1 MKCKCN
7 AKSLLQPVFRV
18 FRTTFTMPG
27 RNLPASTRRGKGFTK
42 AETTTLLK
50 AVERILPIDAEGW
63 TKVHEI
69 FNSKHSSRGVEG
81 LKRKFNKLA
90 NKPVPTGN
98 PNIPEDVKLAKSIKG
113 KLFRRSGATNLSDE
127 EEEEEEDEEEEELDD
142 DVVTETADENIP
154 SQPLITEA
162 EVQEILNNEEEE
174 NNSAIAVEVSE
185 EVTDMQAAVVA
196 PPESSPTTAM
206 QQGTPSLNR
215 LAIAAAQSSLTNQ
228 RVLQTGIRHGATCK
242 KQRVKSSK
250 ADSGMGDMLE
260 IMKMDMMSQM
270 QQRHDQRESERER
283 REDERIRR
291 EEERS
296 RREEERS
303 RRDEDSQF
311 MRMMMMAMMGNMRNP
326 SPNTNANA
334 NAENSNDQK
343 RKAEEKQEE

>member
-1 MKCKCN
+1 
-7 AKSLLQPVFRV
+7 
-18 FRTTFTMPG
+18 MPS
-27 RNLPASTRRGKGFTK
+27 RNPPASMRCGKGFMK
-42 AETTTLLK
+42 AKTTTLLK

-69 FNSKHSSRGVEG
+69 FNSKHSCRGVEG

-113 KLFRRSGATNLSDE
+113 KLFRRSGATNLSDK
-127 EEEEEEDEEEEELDD
+127 EEDEEEEELDD
-142 DVVTETADENIP
+142 DIVTETADENIP

-162 EVQEILNNEEEE
+162 EVQEILNNEQEE
-174 NNSAIAVEVSE
+174 NNSTVAVEVSE

-228 RVLQTGIRHGATCK
+228 HVLQTGIRHGATRK
-242 KQRVKSSK
+242 KQRVESSK

-270 QQRHDQRESERER
+270 QQRHDQ
-283 REDERIRR
+283 
-291 EEERS
+291 
-296 RREEERS
+296 
-303 RRDEDSQF
+303 
-311 MRMMMMAMMGNMRNP
+311 
-326 SPNTNANA
+326 
-334 NAENSNDQK
+334 
-343 RKAEEKQEE
+343 

>member
-1 MKCKCN
+1 M
-7 AKSLLQPVFRV
+7 
-18 FRTTFTMPG
+18 
-27 RNLPASTRRGKGFTK
+27 
-42 AETTTLLK
+42 
-50 AVERILPIDAEGW
+50 ILPIDAEGW
-63 TKVHEI
+63 TEVHEI

-98 PNIPEDVKLAKSIKG
+98 PNIPEDIKLAKSIKG

-174 NNSAIAVEVSE
+174 NYSAIAVEVSE
-185 EVTDMQAAVVA
+185 EVTDTQAVVVA

-242 KQRVKSSK
+242 KQRVESSK

-270 QQRHDQRESERER
+270 QQHHDQRESERER

-291 EEERS
+291 EEEHS

-303 RRDEDSQF
+303 RCDEDSQF

-326 SPNTNANA
+326 LPNTNANIS
-334 NAENSNDQK
+334 AENSNDQK

>member
-7 AKSLLQPVFRV
+7 AQSLLQPVFCI
-18 FRTTFTMPG
+18 FRITFTTPS
-27 RNLPASTRRGKGFTK
+27 RNPPASTRRGKGFTK

-50 AVERILPIDAEGW
+50 AIEQILPIDAEGW
-63 TKVHEI
+63 TEVHDI
-69 FNSKHSSRGVEG
+69 FNSKRSPQGVEG

-142 DVVTETADENIP
+142 DIIAETVDENIP

-174 NNSAIAVEVSE
+174 NNSNIAVEVSE
-185 EVTDMQAAVVA
+185 EVTDMQAVVIA
-196 PPESSPTTAM
+196 PPESSPTTAV

-215 LAIAAAQSSLTNQ
+215 LAITTAQSSLRNQ
-228 RVLQTGIRHGATCK
+228 CVLQTGIWHGATRT
-242 KQRVKSSK
+242 KQRIESSK
-250 ADSGMGDMLE
+250 AESGMGDMLE

-270 QQRHDQRESERER
+270 QQCHDQRESE
-283 REDERIRR
+283 
-291 EEERS
+291 
-296 RREEERS
+296 
-303 RRDEDSQF
+303 
-311 MRMMMMAMMGNMRNP
+311 
-326 SPNTNANA
+326 
-334 NAENSNDQK
+334 
-343 RKAEEKQEE
+343 

>member
-7 AKSLLQPVFRV
+7 AKSLLQPVFHV

-27 RNLPASTRRGKGFTK
+27 RNPPASTRRGKGFTK

-63 TKVHEI
+63 TEVHEI

-127 EEEEEEDEEEEELDD
+127 EEEEEEEKEKEEEELDD

-185 EVTDMQAAVVA
+185 EVTDTQAAVVA

-206 QQGTPSLNR
+206 QQGTPSLNQ

-228 RVLQTGIRHGATCK
+228 RVLQTGIRHGATRK

-270 QQRHDQRESERER
+270 HQRHDQRESERER
-283 REDERIRR
+283 REDE
-291 EEERS
+291 
-296 RREEERS
+296 
-303 RRDEDSQF
+303 
-311 MRMMMMAMMGNMRNP
+311 
-326 SPNTNANA
+326 
-334 NAENSNDQK
+334 
-343 RKAEEKQEE
+343 

>member
-1 MKCKCN
+1 
-7 AKSLLQPVFRV
+7 
-18 FRTTFTMPG
+18 MPS
-27 RNLPASTRRGKGFTK
+27 RNPPASTRRGKGFTK

-50 AVERILPIDAEGW
+50 AVERILPVDAEGW
-63 TKVHEI
+63 TEVHEI

-113 KLFRRSGATNLSDE
+113 KLFRRSEATNLSDE
-127 EEEEEEDEEEEELDD
+127 EEEEEEEEEELDD
-142 DVVTETADENIP
+142 DAVTETTDENIP

-174 NNSAIAVEVSE
+174 NNSSIAVEVSE
-185 EVTDMQAAVVA
+185 EVTDTQAAVVA

-228 RVLQTGIRHGATCK
+228 HVLQTGIRHGATRK
-242 KQRVKSSK
+242 KQRVESSK

-283 REDERIRR
+283 REDDEFAERKNVVA
-291 EEERS
+291 ERKK
-296 RREEERS
+296 EV
-303 RRDEDSQF
+303 D
-311 MRMMMMAMMGNMRNP
+311 AMK
-326 SPNTNANA
+326 TAN
-334 NAENSNDQK
+334 S
-343 RKAEEKQEE
+343 

>member
-27 RNLPASTRRGKGFTK
+27 RNPPASTRRGKGFTK
-42 AETTTLLK
+42 AKTTTLLK

-63 TKVHEI
+63 TEVHEI

-127 EEEEEEDEEEEELDD
+127 EEEEEEDKEEEELDD

-185 EVTDMQAAVVA
+185 EVTDTQAAVVA

-206 QQGTPSLNR
+206 QQGTPSLKR

-228 RVLQTGIRHGATCK
+228 RVLQTGIRHGATRK
-242 KQRVKSSK
+242 KQRVESSK

-283 REDERIRR
+283 REDERICR

-334 NAENSNDQK
+334 NTENSNDQK

>member
-27 RNLPASTRRGKGFTK
+27 RNPPASTRHGKGFTK

-63 TKVHEI
+63 TEVHEI

-113 KLFRRSGATNLSDE
+113 KLFRRSGATNLSNE

-185 EVTDMQAAVVA
+185 EVTDTQAAVVA
-196 PPESSPTTAM
+196 LTEFRRPLQVQSYLEMPRILVQLGHTQRTWRLAPQTDPKWSPTRSSTRYQDQMSVTCTRRTLRMPSFTRAPHA
-206 QQGTPSLNR
+206 QPSLSNF
-215 LAIAAAQSSLTNQ
+215 T
-228 RVLQTGIRHGATCK
+228 
-242 KQRVKSSK
+242 
-250 ADSGMGDMLE
+250 
-260 IMKMDMMSQM
+260 
-270 QQRHDQRESERER
+270 
-283 REDERIRR
+283 
-291 EEERS
+291 
-296 RREEERS
+296 
-303 RRDEDSQF
+303 RRDSDFGEPTCS
-311 MRMMMMAMMGNMRNP
+311 RG
-326 SPNTNANA
+326 TT
-334 NAENSNDQK
+334 
-343 RKAEEKQEE
+343 

>member
-7 AKSLLQPVFRV
+7 AKSLRQPVFRV

-27 RNLPASTRRGKGFTK
+27 RNPPASTRRGKGFTK

-50 AVERILPIDAEGW
+50 AVERIVPIDAEGW
-63 TKVHEI
+63 AEVHEI

-113 KLFRRSGATNLSDE
+113 KLFHRSGATNLSDE

-142 DVVTETADENIP
+142 DIVAGTADENIP

-174 NNSAIAVEVSE
+174 NNSAVAVEGSE
-185 EVTDMQAAVVA
+185 EVTDTQATVVA
-196 PPESSPTTAM
+196 PPESSPTTAI

-228 RVLQTGIRHGATCK
+228 RVLQTGIQHGATRM
-242 KQRVKSSK
+242 KQRVESSK

-270 QQRHDQRESERER
+270 QQRHDQRESEQER
-283 REDERIRR
+283 QEDE
-291 EEERS
+291 
-296 RREEERS
+296 
-303 RRDEDSQF
+303 
-311 MRMMMMAMMGNMRNP
+311 
-326 SPNTNANA
+326 
-334 NAENSNDQK
+334 
-343 RKAEEKQEE
+343 

>member
-1 MKCKCN
+1 
-7 AKSLLQPVFRV
+7 
-18 FRTTFTMPG
+18 MPS
-27 RNLPASTRRGKGFTK
+27 RNPPASTRRGKGFTK

-63 TKVHEI
+63 TEVHEI

-98 PNIPEDVKLAKSIKG
+98 PNIPEDVELAKSIKG

-228 RVLQTGIRHGATCK
+228 CVLQTGIRHGATRK
-242 KQRVKSSK
+242 KQRVESSK

-270 QQRHDQRESERER
+270 QQRHNQRESERER

-291 EEERS
+291 EEEHS

-311 MRMMMMAMMGNMRNP
+311 MRMMTMAMMGNMRNP

>member
-1 MKCKCN
+1 
-7 AKSLLQPVFRV
+7 
-18 FRTTFTMPG
+18 MPS
-27 RNLPASTRRGKGFTK
+27 RNPPASTRRGKGFTK
-42 AETTTLLK
+42 AETTTLLE
-50 AVERILPIDAEGW
+50 AIEWILPIDAEGW
-63 TKVHEI
+63 TKVNDI

-127 EEEEEEDEEEEELDD
+127 EEEEEEDKEEEELDD
-142 DVVTETADENIP
+142 DIVAETVDENIP

-185 EVTDMQAAVVA
+185 EVTDTQAAVIA
-196 PPESSPTTAM
+196 PPESSPTTTV

-215 LAIAAAQSSLTNQ
+215 LAIAAAQSSLKNQ
-228 RVLQTGIRHGATCK
+228 RVLQTGIRHGATRK
-242 KQRVKSSK
+242 KERVESSK

-270 QQRHDQRESERER
+270 QQRHDQ
-283 REDERIRR
+283 
-291 EEERS
+291 
-296 RREEERS
+296 
-303 RRDEDSQF
+303 
-311 MRMMMMAMMGNMRNP
+311 
-326 SPNTNANA
+326 
-334 NAENSNDQK
+334 
-343 RKAEEKQEE
+343 

>member
-1 MKCKCN
+1 
-7 AKSLLQPVFRV
+7 
-18 FRTTFTMPG
+18 MPS
-27 RNLPASTRRGKGFTK
+27 RNPPASTRCGKGFTK

-50 AVERILPIDAEGW
+50 AVERIVPIDAEGW
-63 TKVHEI
+63 AEVHEI

-81 LKRKFNKLA
+81 LKRIFNKLA

-98 PNIPEDVKLAKSIKG
+98 PNIPDNVKLAKSIKG

-142 DVVTETADENIP
+142 DVITETADENIP

-206 QQGTPSLNR
+206 QQGTPSLNQ
-215 LAIAAAQSSLTNQ
+215 LAIDAAQSSLTNQ
-228 RVLQTGIRHGATCK
+228 HVLQTGIRHGATRK
-242 KQRVKSSK
+242 KQRVESSK

-270 QQRHDQRESERER
+270 QQCHDHRESERER

-326 SPNTNANA
+326 SPNTNANISA
-334 NAENSNDQK
+334 KNSNDQK

>member
-7 AKSLLQPVFRV
+7 AKSLLQRLFHV

-27 RNLPASTRRGKGFTK
+27 RNPPASTRRGKGFTK

-63 TKVHEI
+63 TEVHEI

-113 KLFRRSGATNLSDE
+113 KLFHRSGATNLSDE

-162 EVQEILNNEEEE
+162 EVQKILNNEEEE

-185 EVTDMQAAVVA
+185 EVTDTQAAVVA
-196 PPESSPTTAM
+196 PPESSPTTTM
-206 QQGTPSLNR
+206 QQGTPSFNR

-228 RVLQTGIRHGATCK
+228 RVLQTSIRHGATRK
-242 KQRVKSSK
+242 KQRVESSK
-250 ADSGMGDMLE
+250 TDSGMGDMLE

-270 QQRHDQRESERER
+270 QQCHDQRESKRER
-283 REDERIRR
+283 QEDERIRR

-303 RRDEDSQF
+303 RCDEDSQF
-311 MRMMMMAMMGNMRNP
+311 MRRMMMAMMGNLRNP

-334 NAENSNDQK
+334 NTENSNDQK